1 MKRVNP
7 NAKPADLSAE
17 GSGEFQEGEA
27 APPRPE
33 GRRRM
38 GKKPFY
44 LARTAGGHPLD
55 EVTSALQKCIRRG
68 LEEEALYWA
77 LEMAESGYGQ
87 YLWKRLMVIAA
98 EDIGIADPQ
107 ALILTHAAWSA
118 TKDATSS
125 FSKPPGMRTE
135 FPGPVILYLA
145 RSKKSREGDDF
156 AWFLQERRARGL
168 KLAIPDF
175 SVDDHTQRGRQL
187 KRGRQFWFE
196 EASKL
201 VNMVVIEGNKYAAK
215 VRELFGGLFNG
226 EKP

>member
-1 MKRVNP
+1 
-7 NAKPADLSAE
+7 
-17 GSGEFQEGEA
+17 
-27 APPRPE
+27 
-33 GRRRM
+33 M
-38 GKKPFY
+38 GKKPYY

-55 EVTSALQKCIRRG
+55 EVTSSLQKSIRRG

-77 LEMAESGYGQ
+77 LEMAEAGYGQ

-107 ALILTHAAWSA
+107 ALILTYAAWAS

-135 FPGPVILYLA
+135 FLGPVILYLA

-156 AWFLQERRARGL
+156 TWFIMERRARGW
-168 KLAIPDF
+168 KLPIPDF
-175 SVDDHTQRGRQL
+175 AVDDHTQRGRQL
-187 KRGRQFWFE
+187 KRGRRFWFE

-201 VNMVVIEGNKYAAK
+201 ANMVVIEGNKYAAK
-215 VRELFGGLFNG
+215 VRELFAGLFNG
-226 EKP
+226 EKK